1 MDILTFFT
9 PAEMSGVDYIP
20 DAVIIF
26 DVLRGATTISSA
38 FKAGASRIVPVADL
52 GEAKKLSDK
61 IGRANVLLCG
71 SANCE
76 KIDGFDLSG
85 SPLEIK
91 NDNVTGK
98 AIIYLAVN
106 ISQAIRA
113 SQKAGRILLGCFN
126 NMQAVLESVGHPKTL
141 HLVCAGKM
149 GRFSFEDA
157 VCAGMFVQ
165 LVVDSFSGEI
175 GLNDASSTAR
185 FLYYR
190 HHRDIEGMLR
200 QSSQGHHLTRLGLD
214 DDLEFAAQISNIN
227 IVPELSLDKS
237 HLISTVVLENV
248 Y

>member
-26 DVLRGATTISSA
+26 DVLRGSTTISSA
-38 FKAGASRIVPVADL
+38 FKSGTSRIIPAADIGKANDL
-52 GEAKKLSDK
+52 AEK
-61 IGRANVLLCG
+61 IGRGNVLLCG
-71 SANCE
+71 STNGE
-76 KIDGFDLSG
+76 KIEGFDLSG
-85 SPLEIK
+85 SPLEASG
-91 NDNVTGK
+91 DRVAGK
-98 AIIYLAVN
+98 TIIYLAVN
-106 ISQAIRA
+106 ISNAISA
-113 SQKAGRILLGCFN
+113 SKKAARVLIGCFN
-126 NMQAVLESVGHPKTL
+126 NMQAVLESIGHPRTI

-175 GLNDASSTAR
+175 ALNDASSTAR

-190 HHRDIEGMLR
+190 HHRDLEGMLR
-200 QSSQGHHLTRLGLD
+200 QSSQGHHLSKLGYD
-214 DDLEFAAQISNIN
+214 DDLEYAAQISNIN
-227 IVPELSLDKS
+227 IVPELSLDKT
-237 HLISTVVLENV
+237 HLISTTVLENV